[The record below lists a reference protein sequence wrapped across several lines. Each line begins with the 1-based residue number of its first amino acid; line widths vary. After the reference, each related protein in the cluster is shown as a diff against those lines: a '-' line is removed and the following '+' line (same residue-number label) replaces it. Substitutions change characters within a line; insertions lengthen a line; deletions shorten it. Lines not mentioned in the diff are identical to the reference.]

1 MKKINKSKWF
11 DFDIFSVKITYLS
24 IVIIVSVI
32 ISIINP
38 AIIYLSLVII
48 IFVTLFTLYICI
60 KEIRSKKYR
69 IEELSKSVDIVLKES
84 LNLVNI
90 PMVMMGEK
98 SNIIWQNNISKHIL
112 PDEYIIDS
120 AIILKNKLKENENAS
135 FVSDIGNGEVY
146 LAIANCIKFSNFNCM
161 LITYVN
167 KTEEGT
173 LKQTLEDTKTAIG
186 IVVVDNYDE
195 TMQGLSD
202 IKKSEIST
210 KVANEIASWVS
221 ENKGILT
228 IIDKD
233 RYVIFVEK
241 KYIDEMEKN
250 QFEILEK
257 VRGITDETKLPITI
271 SIGFSHN
278 ESTLEERYKA
288 SNSAL
293 DIALGRGGDQVVVK
307 KDKKFD
313 FYGGTNL
320 GLEKTSRV
328 RSRTIAQALREIML
342 KCDKVYIMGHKNSD
356 IDCIGAAVGI
366 FKMAKSLEKEA
377 QIIIDTKYNSSSK
390 VIIEKLK
397 TLPEYDNA
405 FISNNEAKKIDTQ
418 NSVLVVVDTHKKSY
432 LAYPDVYE
440 QFEKVV
446 VIDHHRR
453 GPEFIDNAMLT
464 YHEIYA
470 SSASELVTEL
480 LMYLDNIELNP
491 IEAESIYAG
500 IVVDTKNFMFK
511 TGVRTF
517 EVAAFLKKF
526 GIDVTQ
532 VKQLFQNDLETYIA
546 KVDIVKNAEIIR
558 GQIAIS
564 TTEEEYNDMPIIA
577 AQAADELLSISGVY
591 ASFVLCK
598 VDDVVMISGRS
609 MGDINVQSILEKIGG
624 GGHLTF
630 AGAQIAGVTID
641 EAKNSLLNSIDEYFG
656 KE

>member
-1 MKKINKSKWF
+1 MNKLNKNKWF
-11 DFDIFSVKITYLS
+11 DLDIFSVKITYLS
-24 IVIIVSVI
+24 IAIIIAVLM
-32 ISIINP
+32 SIINP
-38 AIIYLSLVII
+38 SLLYISLVAITVVI
-48 IFVTLFTLYICI
+48 VFILYICI
-60 KEIRSKKYR
+60 KEIKSRKYR
-69 IEELSKSVDIVLKES
+69 IEELSKSVDIVLKDS
-84 LNLVNI
+84 LNLINI
-90 PMVMMGEK
+90 PMVMIDEK
-98 SNIIWQNNISKHIL
+98 TNILWQNSVSKHIL
-112 PDEYIIDS
+112 PKEYIIDN
-120 AIILKNKLKENENAS
+120 AIKLEAKLKQNETATMLA
-135 FVSDIGNGEVY
+135 DIGNGDVY
-146 LAIANCIKFSNFNCM
+146 LAIGNYIKFSNFNCM
-161 LITYVN
+161 LISYIN
-167 KTEEGT
+167 KTEEEV
-173 LKQTLEDTKTAIG
+173 LKKTLEDTKVAVG
-186 IVVVDNYDE
+186 IIVVDNYEE

-202 IKKSEIST
+202 IKKSEISS
-210 KVANEIASWVS
+210 KIANEIASWVA
-221 ENKGILT
+221 ENKGIIT
-228 IIDKD
+228 VINKD
-233 RYVIFVEK
+233 RYVMFVEK
-241 KYIDEMEKN
+241 RYIEEMEKN

-257 VRGITDETKLPITI
+257 VRNITDETKLPITI

-278 ESTLEERYKA
+278 ELTLEDRYKA

-313 FYGGTNL
+313 FYGGSNL

-328 RSRTIAQALREIML
+328 RSRTIAQALREIIL

-356 IDCIGAAVGI
+356 IDCIGSAVGLY
-366 FKMAKSLEKEA
+366 KMASVLGKEA
-377 QIIIDTKYNSSSK
+377 NIIIDTKYNSSSK
-390 VIIEKLK
+390 TIIEKLK
-397 TLPEYDNA
+397 TIPSYENA
-405 FISNNEAKKIDTQ
+405 LISQSELKKLDTQ
-418 NSVLVVVDTHKKSY
+418 NAVLIVVDTHKKSY
-432 LAYPDVYE
+432 LAYPE
-440 QFEKVV
+440 IFEEFEKVV

-453 GPEFIDNAMLT
+453 GPEFIDNAILT

-470 SSASELVTEL
+470 SSTAELVTEI
-480 LMYLDNIELNP
+480 LMYIENLELNP
-491 IEAESIYAG
+491 IEAESLYAG

-511 TGVRTF
+511 TGIRTF
-517 EVAAFLKKF
+517 EVAAYLKRF

-546 KVDIVKNAEIIR
+546 KVEIVKNAEIIR

-598 VDDVVMISGRS
+598 VDNVVMISGRS

-641 EAKNSLLNSIDEYFG
+641 EAKELLIKSIDEYFG